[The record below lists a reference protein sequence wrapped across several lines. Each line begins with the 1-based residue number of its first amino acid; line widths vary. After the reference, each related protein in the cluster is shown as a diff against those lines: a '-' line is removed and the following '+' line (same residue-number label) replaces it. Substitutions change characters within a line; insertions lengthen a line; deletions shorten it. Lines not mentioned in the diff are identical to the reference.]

1 MSNARSFI
9 GLPRKF
15 NNKFLIYPPTVSD
28 VIGNENFSLY
38 RQTLTITAE
47 DIKDAIKKKE
57 GNDT

>member
-1 MSNARSFI
+1 MPNARSFI

-15 NNKFLIYPPTVSD
+15 NNKFLIYPPTIRE

-38 RQTLTITAE
+38 RQTLTITAD

-57 GNDT
+57 GDDV